1 MNGVVYYSKN
11 NEVNFTMDKLILD
24 AEDVDLSGRDIK
36 RMVDGKTNIM
46 AYEQLKTYSNLEQ
59 VLSPYG
65 SCVLLYQT
73 TENYGHWVVLIDR
86 GNKMLEFYDSY
97 GLAPDEELKLDN
109 QFHLRIHGG
118 KITPHLGALIQ
129 AGGWSVKYNHE
140 QLQEQLSDINTCG
153 RYCVMRL
160 IYKDLSIRKF
170 NDLLTKN
177 KYYHPD
183 FWVSAMTYF
192 I

>member
-1 MNGVVYYSKN
+1 
-11 NEVNFTMDKLILD
+11 MDKIIHR
-24 AEDVDLSGRDIK
+24 AESIDLSGRDIK
-36 RMVDGKTNIM
+36 RMVGGKTSIM
-46 AYEQLKTYSNLEQ
+46 AYEQLKTYSSLEE
-59 VLSPYG
+59 VLSPFG

-73 TENYGHWVVLIDR
+73 RENYGHWVVLIDR
-86 GNKMLEFYDSY
+86 GNKLLEFYDSY

-109 QFHLRIHGG
+109 AFHLRIHGG

-129 AGGWSVKYNHE
+129 KGGWSVQYNHE

-160 IYKDLSIRKF
+160 LYKDLSIRKF

-177 KYYHPD
+177 KHYKPD
-183 FWVSAMTYF
+183 FWVSAMTYL

>member
-1 MNGVVYYSKN
+1 
-11 NEVNFTMDKLILD
+11 MDKLILD

-46 AYEQLKTYSNLEQ
+46 AYEQLKTYSN
-59 VLSPYG
+59 
-65 SCVLLYQT
+65 
-73 TENYGHWVVLIDR
+73 R

>member
-1 MNGVVYYSKN
+1 
-11 NEVNFTMDKLILD
+11 MDKLILD
-24 AEDVDLSGRDIK
+24 AEKIDLSGADIK
-36 RMVDGKTNIM
+36 RMVGGQTNII
-46 AYEQLKTYSNLEQ
+46 AYERLKTYSNLEQ

-73 TENYGHWVVLIDR
+73 RENYGHWVVLIDR

-140 QLQEQLSDINTCG
+140 QLQQQLADINTCG

-160 IYKDLSIRKF
+160 IYKNLSIRKF

-177 KYYHPD
+177 KHYHPD
-183 FWVSAMTYF
+183 FWVSAMTF
-192 I
+192 LI